1 MPLSYED
8 VCQLVTAFEDSD
20 WDEMSIVHDGTS
32 LVLSRNGAATRG
44 IAPASASAPVTPSAP
59 ARSSSTAGASAGAA
73 GAASPATGTTAAGAT
88 SAGEPAPA
96 SGPPADGQPIPSP
109 SVGLFWRSP
118 QPGAPPFVD
127 VGQSIGP
134 DDTVCIIEVMKLM
147 NHVKAG
153 VSGTVVAVLPE
164 NGHMV
169 ELGQPLFLIDPA
181 G

>member
-8 VCQLVTAFEDSD
+8 VCQLVAAFEDSD
-20 WDEMSIVHDGTS
+20 WDEMSIVHDGTT
-32 LVLSRNGAATRG
+32 LVLSRNGAATSG
-44 IAPASASAPVTPSAP
+44 VGNGVASAPASVAGSSGSA
-59 ARSSSTAGASAGAA
+59 SSSSIAGDPAGTA
-73 GAASPATGTTAAGAT
+73 AASTVTAAAPSG
-88 SAGEPAPA
+88 PAST

-127 VGQSIGP
+127 VGQRIGP

-153 VSGTVVAVLPE
+153 VGGTVVAVLPE
-164 NGHMV
+164 NGQMV
-169 ELGQPLFLIDPA
+169 EHGQPLFLVDQA
-181 G
+181 